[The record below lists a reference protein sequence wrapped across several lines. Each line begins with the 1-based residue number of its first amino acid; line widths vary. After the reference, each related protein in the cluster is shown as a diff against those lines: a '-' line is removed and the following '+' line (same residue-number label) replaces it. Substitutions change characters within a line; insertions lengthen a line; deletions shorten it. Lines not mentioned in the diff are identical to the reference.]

1 MCCGPPGSST
11 TSKNRLADR
20 GEPPAA
26 GVHDEEGP
34 ERDRPP
40 LGAARGGVV
49 VLVDPA
55 HDRLGRQT
63 REMHGRNRQ
72 AGLEIAHRLE
82 EVLPAL
88 LLPRRE
94 ARIGAPPL
102 APGAGLHCA
111 RSERSPLSSRCTTGV
126 CTADSVTA
134 AGGGAGT
141 RTRAGSLDARAAPG
155 SGTRRAGAVSLVTA
169 GGTWLARTVSRRA
182 GGTGGGDGCHARQG
196 VNHHSAAAIATA
208 PTPPIPHQS
217 RDPGP
222 ARGTEVTAGCVCAFE
237 STSGLVGVLSW
248 AISADPAP
256 AFASVIISP
265 RTGSS
270 CRSDGRPHTATTSS
284 MPGQRRAGSFS
295 SIRMTPAPRL
305 GGQSGRSSA
314 TGRGRSLKCAYITA
328 MVESLLNGSRPVS
341 ISYATTPREY

>member
-1 MCCGPPGSST
+1 MSGRGS
-11 TSKNRLADR
+11 
-20 GEPPAA
+20 
-26 GVHDEEGP
+26 
-34 ERDRPP
+34 
-40 LGAARGGVV
+40 
-49 VLVDPA
+49 
-55 HDRLGRQT
+55 
-63 REMHGRNRQ
+63 
-72 AGLEIAHRLE
+72 
-82 EVLPAL
+82 
-88 LLPRRE
+88 
-94 ARIGAPPL
+94 
-102 APGAGLHCA
+102 
-111 RSERSPLSSRCTTGV
+111 TG
-126 CTADSVTA
+126 

-169 GGTWLARTVSRRA
+169 GGSWLARTVSRGA

-222 ARGTEVTAGCVCAFE
+222 ARGTGVTAGCVCAFE

-248 AISADPAP
+248 AISAEPAP

-284 MPGQRRAGSFS
+284 MAGQRRSGSFS

-305 GGQSGRSSA
+305 GGQSGRSSV

-328 MVESLLNGSRPVS
+328 MVESPRNGSRPVS
-341 ISYATTPREY
+341 ISYATTPSEYWSDAPVTSRVSHCSGLMYVGVPTVTPVIVSPSACTTLAIPKSVTTAH